1 MTNPNFLPPKD
12 FVTAP
17 QRNWTVAES
26 LNYTRWL
33 ATAHY
38 ENFHVV
44 SFLLPKHLHQDFYN
58 VYSYCRWADDLG
70 DEIGDLAESTR
81 LLHWWRDELGRM
93 YQGHAEHPVFQA
105 LQQTVNR
112 HAIPER
118 PFSDLIT
125 AFLHDQVVTRYA
137 NWDEVF
143 AYCVNSANPV
153 GRLVLYLCGYSDPA
167 RQQLSDA
174 TCTGLQLA
182 NFWQDV
188 AVDLKKD
195 RIYLPLDLLS
205 RHGVTEADLFDHL
218 ATPGFRAAMQE
229 AIIKARECFEEGR
242 ALPAMVDR
250 RLALDLELFTQGGL
264 YILTKIEKQQC
275 DVLTRRPKI
284 TKSERVALLL
294 GTIARVAFMKKR
306 AA

>member
-1 MTNPNFLPPKD
+1 MTAYFLPPKD
-12 FVTAP
+12 FVAAP
-17 QRNWTVAES
+17 QRTWSLAES
-26 LNYTRWL
+26 LKYTRWL

-58 VYSYCRWADDLG
+58 VYAYCRWADDLG
-70 DEIGDLAESTR
+70 DEIGDMAESTR
-81 LLHWWRDELGRM
+81 LLHWWRDSLQNM
-93 YQGHAEHPVFQA
+93 YAGNAEHPVFIA
-105 LQQTVNR
+105 LGETVKR
-112 HAIPER
+112 YSIPIE
-118 PFSDLIT
+118 PFSNLIT
-125 AFLHDQVVTRYA
+125 AFLHDQVVTRYN
-137 NWDEVF
+137 NWDELF
-143 AYCVNSANPV
+143 RYCVNSANPV
-153 GRLVLYLCGYSDPA
+153 GHLVLYLCGYSNAA

-195 RIYLPLDLLS
+195 RIYLPLDLLA
-205 RHGVTEADLFDHL
+205 RHEVTEGDLFAHR
-218 ATPGFRAAMQE
+218 ATPGFRAAMSE
-229 AIIKARECFEEGR
+229 AVAQAREFFDQGR
-242 ALPAMVDR
+242 PLPSLVDR

-264 YILTKIEKQQC
+264 YILTKIEKLDY
-275 DVLTRRPKI
+275 DVLAQRPKI

-294 GTIARVAFMKKR
+294 GTVARMTLARRR

>member
-1 MTNPNFLPPKD
+1 MTAYFLPPKD
-12 FVTAP
+12 FVAAP
-17 QRNWTVAES
+17 QRTWSLAES
-26 LNYTRWL
+26 LKYTRWL

-58 VYSYCRWADDLG
+58 VYAYCRWADDLG
-70 DEIGDLAESTR
+70 DEIDDMAESTR
-81 LLHWWRDELGRM
+81 LLHWWRDSLQNM
-93 YQGHAEHPVFQA
+93 YAGIAEHPVFVA
-105 LQQTVNR
+105 LGETVKR
-112 HAIPER
+112 YSIPIE
-118 PFSDLIT
+118 PFSNLIT
-125 AFLHDQVVTRYA
+125 AFLHDQVVTRYN
-137 NWDEVF
+137 NWDELF
-143 AYCVNSANPV
+143 RYCVNSANPV
-153 GRLVLYLCGYSDPA
+153 GHLVLYLCGYSDAA

-195 RIYLPLDLLS
+195 RIYLPLDLLAS
-205 RHGVTEADLFDHL
+205 HGVTQGDLFAHR
-218 ATPGFRAAMQE
+218 ATPGFRAAMSE
-229 AIIKARECFEEGR
+229 AVAQAREFFDQGR
-242 ALPAMVDR
+242 PLPSLVDR

-264 YILTKIEKQQC
+264 YILTKIEKLDY
-275 DVLTRRPKI
+275 DVLAQRPKI

-294 GTIARVAFMKKR
+294 GTVARMTLARRR

>member
-1 MTNPNFLPPKD
+1 MTEQFLPPKE
-12 FVTAP
+12 FVAAP
-17 QRNWTVAES
+17 VRAWTLAES
-26 LNYTRWL
+26 LVYTRWL

-58 VYSYCRWADDLG
+58 VYAYCRWADDLG

-81 LLHWWRDELGRM
+81 LLHWWREQLHSM
-93 YQGHAEHPVFQA
+93 YQGHADHPVFLA
-105 LQQTVNR
+105 LAETVRR
-112 HAIPER
+112 HAIPR
-118 PFSDLIT
+118 DPFDDLIA

-153 GRLVLYLCGYSDPA
+153 GRLVLYLCGYSDSA
-167 RQQLSDA
+167 RQQLSDK

-188 AVDLKKD
+188 SVDLTKD
-195 RIYLPLDLLS
+195 RVYLPQDLMA
-205 RHGVTEADLFDHL
+205 RHGVTDADLFAHRV
-218 ATPGFRAAMQE
+218 TPGFRSAMSE
-229 AIIKARECFEEGR
+229 AVAKARDCFEGGR
-242 ALPAMVDR
+242 ALPSMVDR

-264 YILTKIEKQQC
+264 YILTKIEKLNY
-275 DVLTRRPKI
+275 DVLSRRPKI
-284 TKSERVALLL
+284 AKSERVALLL
-294 GTIARVAFMKKR
+294 GTIARIAFGKRR